1 MIEAITAPSS
11 VPTRNQSRR
20 TDRLRSMSLRGSFQD
35 RVRPAASHRA
45 MTAASS
51 ESRKG
56 RTCMA
61 NSGELACHRTVAAVS
76 SPSRPAKRRFD
87 RPSVV
92 LLIAFASLY
101 ALAAALRGG
110 PSWLGLLYAGA
121 SALSFALYAVDK
133 AAAIDKRDRI
143 PESMLLSL
151 GLVGGWPGAIVA
163 QQVLRHKT

>member
-1 MIEAITAPSS
+1 M
-11 VPTRNQSRR
+11 
-20 TDRLRSMSLRGSFQD
+20 
-35 RVRPAASHRA
+35 
-45 MTAASS
+45 
-51 ESRKG
+51 
-56 RTCMA
+56 
-61 NSGELACHRTVAAVS
+61 AAVS

-101 ALAAALRGG
+101 ALAAALRGV

-133 AAAIDKRDRI
+133 AATIDKRDRI

-163 QQVLRHKT
+163 QQVLRHKTAKLTFRIRFWLSVAANVALFAWFALPRR